1 MLEVEKWA
9 EIRKM
14 SRVDGL
20 SQREISR
27 RCGLNRR
34 TVKRALEATDPPGY
48 NRKNSGASKL
58 DPFRDEIGHLL
69 EENPILSG
77 VRVLEEIRTLGYTGG
92 KSILN
97 EHLREIRPRYQPP
110 PRTYQRTTYRPGEL
124 AQIDLMELRDQV
136 PVGHGQSRKASS

>member
-34 TVKRALEATDPPGY
+34 TVKRALEATDPRATTARIQEP
-48 NRKNSGASKL
+48 RSSTPSATRSGTCSKKTRSSPEFASSKRSA
-58 DPFRDEIGHLL
+58 PSAT
-69 EENPILSG
+69 P
-77 VRVLEEIRTLGYTGG
+77 
-92 KSILN
+92 
-97 EHLREIRPRYQPP
+97 
-110 PRTYQRTTYRPGEL
+110 
-124 AQIDLMELRDQV
+124 AA
-136 PVGHGQSRKASS
+136 KAS